1 MRRRTLLTV
10 IIVALLSLVFPAVL
24 LAEERIQ
31 DAHWTVQIH
40 TRSDGTYSAVGTLH
54 LGSVAGGERQAWRI
68 AGVEHLTDSSRLEF
82 LKLLGTPVGPAHSA
96 TPVVLDVRIDY
107 GVDQSPDA
115 SGRVKVKFH
124 WAVDGVRAPAMDGTV
139 LIKGKKITL
148 KSQSVFSPSTGDE
161 G

>member
-1 MRRRTLLTV
+1 
-10 IIVALLSLVFPAVL
+10 
-24 LAEERIQ
+24 
-31 DAHWTVQIH
+31 
-40 TRSDGTYSAVGTLH
+40 
-54 LGSVAGGERQAWRI
+54 
-68 AGVEHLTDSSRLEF
+68 VEHLTDSSRLEF

-124 WAVDGVRAPAMDGTV
+124 WAVDGVRAPAKDGTI

-148 KSQSVFSPSTGDE
+148 KSQSVFKQSTGDE